1 MTSTSIELPENVRS
15 FFDRSPNSIYVNG
28 KGTPAEDG
36 ETLETLDPATGAPIA
51 KIAAGKRAD
60 VDRAVR
66 AAKEAFEEWR
76 SLSAAARG
84 GILLDLANLIEEH
97 AEELATLETLDNGKP
112 ITESMYLD
120 LGLVSPI
127 WRYFGGWATKISGS
141 TLPVSPPLGES
152 FVYTRR
158 EPLGVVGAIVP
169 WNFPLAIVSWKL
181 APALAAGNTV
191 VLKPSEMTSLSALRL
206 LELASEAG
214 VPDGVINMVTG
225 LGPDAG
231 QALIEHPDV
240 AKVTFTGS
248 TATGRRIVAASA
260 ANFKKLTLEL
270 GGKSANIVFP
280 DADLT
285 AAADGALTAI
295 YTNQGEVCCAG
306 SRLFVHR
313 SVHDEFVSKLVDA
326 AKGIQ
331 LGHGLSDD
339 TAMGPLISESHL
351 GKVRG
356 YVDAGVEQG
365 ATLACGGQRPG
376 GQLAG
381 GYFVEPAVFTDV
393 QDEMSI
399 ATDEIFGPVLSVLPF
414 DDEDEV
420 IRRANDTEYG
430 LAAGIWTESLK
441 QAHRVAHSLD
451 AGTVWVNMY
460 NMIDPAAPFGGYKNS
475 GYGRDLGEESLL
487 GYTQTK
493 AVWISL
499 D

>member
-15 FFDRSPNSIYVNG
+15 FLDRGSNSIYVNG
-28 KGTPAEDG
+28 MATPAEDG
-36 ETLETLDPATGAPIA
+36 ETLETLDPATGSLLA
-51 KIAAGKRAD
+51 KVAAGKRAD

-97 AEELATLETLDNGKP
+97 GEELATLETLDNGKP

-127 WRYFGGWATKISGS
+127 WRYFGGWASKISGS

-169 WNFPLAIVSWKL
+169 WNFPLTIASWKL

-225 LGPDAG
+225 FGSDAG

-260 ANFKKLTLEL
+260 ATFKKLTLEL

-295 YTNQGEVCCAG
+295 FTNQGEVCCAG

-313 SVHDEFVSKLVDA
+313 SVHDEFVSELVDA

-339 TAMGPLISESHL
+339 TAMGPLISEDHL
-351 GKVRG
+351 DKVRG
-356 YVDAGVEQG
+356 YVDVGVKEG

-376 GQLAG
+376 GQLAE

-393 QDEMSI
+393 KDEMSI

-430 LAAGIWTESLK
+430 LAAGIWTENLK